1 MKFALI
7 DAEKARFPIEFMC
20 EELGVSRSGFY
31 AWRQREPSRRDREDA
46 LLGVEVAAAHE
57 ASSKRYGSTRVHKAL
72 LAAGRRTSRKRVARL
87 MRKQQLIAR
96 PQRRKKRGIRTT
108 DSNHAFPIAPDLV
121 GRDFT
126 AAAPNK
132 VWVTDITYIWTREG
146 WLYLAALV
154 DLYSRRVVGWA
165 VSEHIDRELCLAALR
180 MALAARRPGPGL
192 VHHSDRGSQ
201 YASEDY
207 RRMLALNGIACSM
220 SRKGN
225 CLDNAVAES
234 LWSTIKAE
242 LIELADFPTR
252 AAARL
257 AIFEY
262 IEVFYNRRRLHSAIE
277 YRSPA
282 FHESLFNHAAI
293 AA

>member
-31 AWRQREPSRRDREDA
+31 AWRQREPSRRDREDV

-87 MRKQQLIAR
+87 MRKQHLIAR

-165 VSEHIDRELCLAALR
+165 VSEHIDRELCLTSTSVNSRRKVTPCSLR
-180 MALAARRPGPGL
+180 RVTPRPG
-192 VHHSDRGSQ
+192 S
-201 YASEDY
+201 
-207 RRMLALNGIACSM
+207 
-220 SRKGN
+220 
-225 CLDNAVAES
+225 
-234 LWSTIKAE
+234 
-242 LIELADFPTR
+242 
-252 AAARL
+252 
-257 AIFEY
+257 
-262 IEVFYNRRRLHSAIE
+262 
-277 YRSPA
+277 
-282 FHESLFNHAAI
+282 
-293 AA
+293 